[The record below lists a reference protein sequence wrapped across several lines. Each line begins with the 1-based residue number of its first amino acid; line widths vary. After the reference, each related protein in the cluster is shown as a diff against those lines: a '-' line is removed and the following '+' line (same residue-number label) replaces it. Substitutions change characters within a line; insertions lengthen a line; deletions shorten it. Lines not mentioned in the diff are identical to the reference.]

1 MKPCSLAI
9 IAGLLLSSLPA
20 TAQSSVAAQPSP
32 AATGAV
38 SSMTCEQ
45 IAAEMTALTG
55 TTFEVATN
63 AAERAN
69 RKRNMPTSVANT
81 VTNGALGMAVG
92 SVPGGA
98 AALGIALSVKQQ
110 AEDRIE
116 NREAAKDQ
124 RAFEQMGSPEN
135 LQNLERLAMLNEL
148 AQSKCPEFTN

>member
-1 MKPCSLAI
+1 
-9 IAGLLLSSLPA
+9 
-20 TAQSSVAAQPSP
+20 
-32 AATGAV
+32 
-38 SSMTCEQ
+38 MTCEQ
-45 IAAEMTALTG
+45 IGVELTALTG
-55 TTFEVATN
+55 ASFDVAKN

-98 AALGIALSVKQQ
+98 AVLGIALSVKQQ
-110 AEDRIE
+110 AEDRVE
-116 NREAAKDQ
+116 NREAVKDQ

-148 AQSKCPEFTN
+148 AQSKCPEFAN